1 MAAETPTDHDH
12 AIAVAAVSWLAAD
25 GEQIS
30 RFMALTGV
38 DPEHIRAAAK
48 EPGFLAGVL
57 EFLMGH
63 EPTLM
68 RFCDENDISPET
80 VQRAHI
86 RLSGQPVPGPG
97 DFV

>member
-1 MAAETPTDHDH
+1 MAEAATEQDYSI
-12 AIAVAAVSWLAAD
+12 AIAALSWIAAD

-38 DPEHIRAAAK
+38 EPDQIRAAAQ

-57 EFLMGH
+57 EFLLAH

-68 RFCDENDISPET
+68 RFCDENELSP
-80 VQRAHI
+80 
-86 RLSGQPVPGPG
+86 
-97 DFV
+97 

>member
-1 MAAETPTDHDH
+1 MAENSTEFDE
-12 AIAVAAVSWLAAD
+12 AIATSALSWIASD

-30 RFMALTGV
+30 RFMALTGIE
-38 DPEHIRAAAK
+38 PNQIRAAAS

-57 EFLMGH
+57 EFLLGH

-68 RFCDENDISPET
+68 RFCDDNDLSPT
-80 VQRAHI
+80 LVQKAYH
-86 RLSGQPVPGPG
+86 RLAGAPPPGPG